1 MIYRPDFF
9 EEVTV
14 QGKEEALRRLR
25 DYISNRATSAE
36 RLRLQ
41 RQLKRKEFELEVV
54 RGQEERNRR
63 KHNKSNGGRW

>member
-1 MIYRPDFF
+1 MVYKPNFF

-25 DYISNRATSAE
+25 DYISNQATPAE
-36 RLRLQ
+36 R
-41 RQLKRKEFELEVV
+41 RQLQSQLKQKEFDLEVA

-63 KHNKSNGGRW
+63 KHNKSNRGRW